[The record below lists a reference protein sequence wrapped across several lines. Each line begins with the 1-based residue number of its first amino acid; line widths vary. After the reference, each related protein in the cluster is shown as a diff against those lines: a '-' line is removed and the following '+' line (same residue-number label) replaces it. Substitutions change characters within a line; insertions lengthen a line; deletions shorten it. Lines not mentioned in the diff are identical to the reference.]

1 MVNNGYIMVN
11 NGYIMVNNGYIMV
24 NRLIMNNGS
33 KAPKH
38 QPVMADQLDAS
49 QKDQF
54 AGEFLHSS
62 TKIGHYPSLAN

>member
-1 MVNNGYIMVN
+1 
-11 NGYIMVNNGYIMV
+11 
-24 NRLIMNNGS
+24 MNNGS